1 MTTEVVRRLGAD
13 AGLADVPDD
22 VGQAHARGLRL
33 ENLPETGWDRYATGC
48 EGVSQ
53 EQLVA
58 FAHGRWPTAR
68 LEPVR
73 MFEHGEAVGGALMM
87 VVGLPLGVGQ
97 VAVCKN
103 GPVLQ
108 SETDAGAPARHRRM
122 LQALVAEYA
131 GRRGMMMSLSSR
143 AMPADTNYAERDQL
157 ELGFSPRTTFLY
169 PDRYFVDLRLDD
181 EAQLASFDQKW
192 RYNLRKSLK
201 AGLQFEVGAPSR
213 LDEFDALYQ
222 AMSER
227 KRFPD
232 YSAYTSIRSFFAQ
245 SVEGAEPQL
254 FFVRREGELIAGA
267 IIFTCGNTASYLYG
281 ATNEQALP
289 LRAGYLMHWEVIR
302 WLRDNTAARWYDL
315 GGTDGFA
322 GLHQFKKG
330 LVGTA
335 GFIVPTPPV
344 MTYASRLPARL
355 IGSLA
360 LSAHSGV
367 QKVRHQIR
375 RTRHGLARPDQPRER

>member
-1 MTTEVVRRLGAD
+1 MTTEILKRSGSD
-13 AGLADVPDD
+13 AGLTCSADNAVRFD
-22 VGQAHARGLRL
+22 AKALRL
-33 ENLPETGWDRYATGC
+33 EVLPEKAWDRYATGC

-58 FAHGRWPTAR
+58 FARGRWPTAR
-68 LEPVR
+68 LEPVQ
-73 MFEHGEAVGGALMM
+73 MFEHDEAVGGALMM
-87 VVGLPLGVGQ
+87 IVGLPFGVGQ

-108 SETDAGAPARHRRM
+108 TETDAGAPSRHRRM
-122 LQALVAEYA
+122 LEALVSEYA

-143 AMPADTNYAERDQL
+143 AIPADMNYAERDQL
-157 ELGFSPRTTFLY
+157 ELGFSPRTTFEY
-169 PDRYFVDLRLDD
+169 PDRYFVDLQLDD

-201 AGLQFEVGAPSR
+201 AGLEFEVGTPAR

-232 YSAYTSIRSFFAQ
+232 YSAYTSIRSFFSK
-245 SVEGAEPQL
+245 SVEGGEPQL
-254 FFVRREGELIAGA
+254 FFVRRQGELIAGA

-281 ATNEQALP
+281 ATSEQALP

-315 GGTDGFA
+315 GGTDGFN

-330 LVGTA
+330 LVGTQ
-335 GFIVPTPPV
+335 GFIAPTPPV
-344 MTYASRLPARL
+344 MTYASRMPARL

-360 LSAHSGV
+360 MSAHSGV

-375 RTRHGLARPDQPRER
+375 RTRHGLARPDQPRDR